1 MTPQFGVFESEV
13 QKQMRLD
20 KFWREEIDN
29 YYRKHITE
37 EEKDL
42 LRTVLEQEV
51 PSLQAVV

>member
-1 MTPQFGVFESEV
+1 MFESEV

>member
-1 MTPQFGVFESEV
+1 LTPQFGVFESEV

-42 LRTVLEQEV
+42 LRTVLEQ
-51 PSLQAVV
+51 